1 MNLNQGATFDDDY
14 MQDIDTCNI
23 LGEAFLPLDS
33 LRGFG
38 NVSEAIEESFFW
50 CTVEWCCFNWLVN

>member
-1 MNLNQGATFDDDY
+1 MNIFTSAAMNLNQRATFDDDY

-38 NVSEAIEESFFW
+38 NVSEAIEESFF
-50 CTVEWCCFNWLVN
+50 